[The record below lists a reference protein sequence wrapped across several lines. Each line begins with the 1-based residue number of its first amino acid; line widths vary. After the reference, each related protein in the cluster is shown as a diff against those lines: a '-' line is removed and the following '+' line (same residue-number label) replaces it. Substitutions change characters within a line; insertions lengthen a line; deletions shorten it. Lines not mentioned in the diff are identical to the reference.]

1 MEEVLKRS
9 QQVKPCGE
17 DNACRCRKG
26 EVKVCRKW
34 ISDCGLSKSSMVG
47 EGSGRRAAKEDNC

>member
-17 DNACRCRKG
+17 DKACRCRKG

-34 ISDCGLSKSSMVG
+34 IKVGGVSKSSMVG
-47 EGSGRRAAKEDNC
+47 EGSGRRAVKEDSC